1 MPENKVQFGL
11 KNAHYSVIT
20 EAADGTQTYGVPVA
34 IKGSVELTLDPKG
47 DTSDFYADDVLY
59 YTTVSNQGYET
70 TLTIASLPVEFKTDV
85 LGEVLEGTDQV
96 LTENSFVNPRKI
108 AFMFEFDGDQKATRH
123 VLYNCTV
130 NRPSLGGATRTETA
144 EPKTQEL
151 TMTASPRSIDGVVK
165 RSTTADTP
173 DTVYDAWYT
182 AVYTPATV

>member
-20 EAADGTQTYGVPVA
+20 EADDGTQTYGVPVA

-59 YTTVSNQGYET
+59 FTTVSNQGYEA
-70 TLTIASLPVEFKTDV
+70 TLTIASIPVDFKTDV

-96 LTENSFVNPRKI
+96 LSENSFVNPRKI
-108 AFMFEFDGDQKATRH
+108 AFMFEFNGDQKATRH

-130 NRPSLGGATRTETA
+130 NRPSLSGATKTETA
-144 EPKTQEL
+144 EPKTSEL
-151 TMTASPRSIDGVVK
+151 KLVASPRSTDGLVK
-165 RSTTADTP
+165 RSTTTDTP

-182 AVYTPATV
+182 AVYAPATV